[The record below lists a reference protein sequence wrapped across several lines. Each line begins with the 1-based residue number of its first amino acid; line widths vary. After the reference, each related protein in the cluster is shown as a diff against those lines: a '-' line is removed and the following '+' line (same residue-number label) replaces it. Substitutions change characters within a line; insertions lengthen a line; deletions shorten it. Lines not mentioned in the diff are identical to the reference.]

1 MKRTLL
7 ATTVILACLVL
18 MASSYNTIVP
28 DCSAPGA
35 AKGCLYPGQSG
46 LFFNAEQPA
55 SGTRSQQFQI
65 PFSNSQPY
73 NALSIECIWATTP
86 GAFEYD
92 IQRADTDATGNY
104 VTIVQPGTSTA
115 ITMTTAPQA
124 NGTGNFVA
132 TVDLSPW
139 RGSYISLYV
148 KTQTANAVNGT
159 CKLTR

>member
-1 MKRTLL
+1 MKKLS
-7 ATTVILACLVL
+7 LVL
-18 MASSYNTIVP
+18 AIVIAAFVFGAPAYNVIVP
-28 DCSAPGA
+28 GCGAPGA
-35 AKGCLYPGQSG
+35 ASACLFPGQSG
-46 LFFNAEQPA
+46 LLFNAEQPT

-65 PFSNSQPY
+65 PFAAAQPSTS
-73 NALSIECIWATTP
+73 LSIECIWATTP

-104 VTIVQPGTSTA
+104 VTIVQPGSSTA
-115 ITMTTAPQA
+115 ITMTSAPQA
-124 NGTGNFVA
+124 NGTGNFLA

-139 RGSYISLYV
+139 RGTYISLYV